1 MDPSGE
7 EKSSGRKRTYE
18 EHEQYAV
25 VDFTPRARVEEDD
38 EEPGVT
44 SEPSEKMQEDEKTE
58 EDKDSISEQKNGEE
72 ESNEEEGKP
81 ETNEGDEK
89 KEDITEEPEP
99 DTNPVKAKKARLQEN
114 DEESKDAAPPKKVLL
129 YEDTYLRSIPKAAQ
143 YEKSFMHRDTL
154 SHVLATSTHFIITA
168 SIDGHLKFWKKK
180 HAEGIEFVKH
190 FRCHSHKFADVKA
203 NHNGTL
209 LATICTEDRSA
220 KIFDVT
226 NFDMI
231 NMLRFD
237 FAPGAACWVHQGADV
252 VPALAVSDRHS
263 PAIHIYDGK
272 GSGEKLFT
280 VTGHMKPVTMMQYSA
295 KLNIAISVDEMG
307 VIEYWSGPK
316 TDYKFPPNVSFEFK
330 SDTDL
335 YELPKNKVYA
345 RSMAIS
351 PTGHTFALY
360 CSDCRI
366 RIFKVKSGKL
376 LKVIDETLA
385 QFIEKGKQEKL
396 YGLPNMEWNRRIALE
411 KDLEKDPEN
420 IVSSMILYDDS
431 GNFLIYPTI
440 IGIRVYNLVT
450 DEVTREIARTENTR
464 FMALALCRAMPDISD
479 RLQGAAVTIEV
490 EAAENPNL
498 KRYEPDP
505 MLVAIAHKKNRFY
518 LFTNAEPF
526 ISDDAEAT
534 SSRDVFNEKPRK
546 EDALTA
552 LDDGNARSKI
562 ADKAVVHT
570 TYGDIHVELFPDE
583 CPKAV
588 ENFCTHA
595 RRGYY
600 NGHMFHRVIKSFM
613 IQTGDPTGKGTGGQS
628 IWGAD
633 FEDEFHPRL
642 RFDKPY
648 CLAMANAGPNTNG
661 SQFFI
666 TVIPAD
672 WLDGKNTL
680 FGHVTEGF
688 NVVQKISNVS
698 TFEKSGRPKTEISII
713 SITLKS

>member
-1 MDPSGE
+1 MDNGTEEQQSSVLKRGAENGE
-7 EKSSGRKRTYE
+7 NS
-18 EHEQYAV
+18 
-25 VDFTPRARVEEDD
+25 VEEV
-38 EEPGVT
+38 PTKKAHV
-44 SEPSEKMQEDEKTE
+44 
-58 EDKDSISEQKNGEE
+58 
-72 ESNEEEGKP
+72 ESNE
-81 ETNEGDEK
+81 DEK
-89 KEDITEEPEP
+89 KEQT
-99 DTNPVKAKKARLQEN
+99 
-114 DEESKDAAPPKKVLL
+114 PPKPVLL
-129 YEDTYLRSIPKAAQ
+129 YEDTYLRSIPKATQ
-143 YEKSFMHRDTL
+143 YEKSFMHRDTI
-154 SHVLATSTHFIITA
+154 SHILATSTHFIVTA

-203 NHNGTL
+203 NHNGAL
-209 LATICTEDRSA
+209 LATACADDQSA
-220 KIFDVT
+220 KIFDVA

-231 NMLRFD
+231 NILRFD
-237 FAPGAACWVHQGADV
+237 FTPGSLCWVHQGGDI
-252 VPALAVSDRHS
+252 VPALAVSDRNS
-263 PAIHIYDGK
+263 PDIHIFDAK
-272 GSGEKLFT
+272 GTGEKLHT
-280 VTGHMKPVTMMQYSA
+280 IKGHMKPVAMMQYSVN
-295 KLNIAISVDEMG
+295 LNVAVSVDEMG
-307 VIEYWSGPK
+307 MIEYWSGPK
-316 TDYKFPPNVSFEFK
+316 TEYEFPTNVSFKYK

-335 YELPKNKVYA
+335 YELPKKKVYA
-345 RSMAIS
+345 RSMAMS
-351 PTGHTFALY
+351 PTGHTFAMY
-360 CSDCRI
+360 CSDSRI
-366 RIFKVKSGKL
+366 RVFKVKNGKI
-376 LKVIDETLA
+376 LKVIDETLS
-385 QFIEKGKQEKL
+385 QYIEQGKQQKS
-396 YGLPNMEWNRRIALE
+396 YGLQNMEWNRRLALE

-420 IVSSMILYDDS
+420 IVPSMVTYDES
-431 GNFLIYPTI
+431 GNFLIYPTV

-450 DEVTREIARTENTR
+450 DEVTRELGKNENTR
-464 FMALALCRAMPDISD
+464 FMAVALCRAMPDVTD
-479 RLQGAAVTIEV
+479 RLQGAAVTVEV

-498 KRYEPDP
+498 KGYEPDP

-526 ISDDAEAT
+526 ISDDPDGA

-546 EDALTA
+546 EDTLTA
-552 LDDGNARSKI
+552 LEDGKTKSKI
-562 ADKAVVHT
+562 ADKAVIHT
-570 TYGDIHVELFPDE
+570 TYGDVHVELFPDE
-583 CPKAV
+583 CPKTV

-628 IWGAD
+628 IWGND

-666 TVIPAD
+666 TVVPAD

-680 FGHVTEGF
+680 FGRVIEGF

-713 SITLKS
+713 SISLKL